1 MASTFSDD
9 LKIELI
15 ADGEQA
21 GTWGTTTN
29 TNWQLVEESISA
41 KATVTLSG
49 GTSTSSPQDI
59 TVTEG
64 ASSNGRHAFI
74 ELKDAGSDLGATQ
87 YFRLTPTSV
96 ERLILVRN
104 SLSGS
109 RAAHIR
115 QVTSHSTDT
124 DEGLEIT
131 NGETAL
137 LHFDGAGASTAK
149 VIRVFSGSVFTTLTT
164 SGVATLNSAAVTN
177 NLSVGGNITV
187 TGTVDGV
194 DVATLNTNFTGS
206 VFNNANYLNRNNTE
220 TLTLIK
226 EVHGA
231 TSGLDADLL
240 DGQEGSYYTNASNIN
255 AGTVPSARLP
265 SIDAVTLD
273 GIDSTQFLRSDAV
286 DEIAAA
292 GVPFSV
298 NSTDSNASKIAFDD
312 NGTVRGHIGANSSFV
327 FIAADSSG
335 TAEFTVDSSG
345 NGVFVGDVTAN
356 SDIAFKSDIETLDG
370 NKVFGMRGV
379 SFMKDGRKGSGVV
392 AQEIEKI
399 APELVHVGP
408 DGKKSV
414 AYGNLVG
421 YLIEAVKDLQ
431 KELQEIRGDLTNKR

>member
-1 MASTFSDD
+1 MASTFSSD

-15 ADGEQA
+15 ADGEQS

-29 TNWQLVEESISA
+29 TNWQLVEESISG

-59 TVTEG
+59 AVSEG
-64 ASSNGRHAFI
+64 ASSNGRHAFV

-177 NLSVGGNITV
+177 NISVGGNITV
-187 TGTVDGV
+187 TGTVDGR
-194 DVATLNTNFTGS
+194 DVATDGTKLDGIESSATADQS
-206 VFNNANYLNRNNTE
+206 ASE
-220 TLTLIK
+220 ILTAIK
-226 EVHGA
+226 TVDG
-231 TSGLDADLL
+231 TSSGLDADLL
-240 DGQEGSYYTNASNIN
+240 DGQEGSYYTNASNISS
-255 AGTVPSARLP
+255 GTIASARLP
-265 SIDAVTLD
+265 SIDASTLD
-273 GIDSTQFLRSDAV
+273 GIDSSQFMRSDIQDTMSAT
-286 DEIAAA
+286 
-292 GVPFSV
+292 GTPLRV
-298 NSTDSNASKIAFDD
+298 NSTNSNGTKIQLED
-312 NGTVRGHIGANSSFV
+312 NGTIRGFLGADSNKTFISANSS
-327 FIAADSSG
+327 G
-335 TAEFTVDSSG
+335 TNMFTVDTSG
-345 NGVFVGDVTAN
+345 NIVATGDVTAN
-356 SDIAFKSDIETLDG
+356 SDIAFKSDIQALDG
-370 NKVFGMRGV
+370 NKVFDMRGV
-379 SFMKDGRKGSGVV
+379 SFMKDGRRGSGVV
-392 AQEIEKI
+392 AQELEKL

-431 KELQEIRGDLTNKR
+431 KELQEVKGDLTDKR

>member
-49 GTSTSSPQDI
+49 STSTSSPQDI
-59 TVTEG
+59 AVSEG
-64 ASSNGRHAFI
+64 ASSNGRHAFV

-124 DEGLEIT
+124 DEGLEVT

-177 NLSVGGNITV
+177 NISVGGNITV
-187 TGTVDGV
+187 TGTVDGRDIATDGTKLDGVEASATADQSASEILTAIKTV
-194 DVATLNTNFTGS
+194 DGTS
-206 VFNNANYLNRNNTE
+206 
-220 TLTLIK
+220 
-226 EVHGA
+226 
-231 TSGLDADLL
+231 SGLDADLL
-240 DGQEGSYYTNASNIN
+240 DGQEGSFYTNASNI
-255 AGTVPSARLP
+255 ASGTVPSARLP
-265 SIDAVTLD
+265 SIDAATLD
-273 GIDSTQFLRSDAV
+273 GLDSTQFLRSDAV

-292 GVPFSV
+292 GVPLSV
-298 NSTDSNASKIAFDD
+298 NSTNSNAAKIQLED
-312 NGTVRGHIGANSSFV
+312 NGTIRGFLG
-327 FIAADSSG
+327 ADSSKTFISKNSSG
-335 TAEFTVDSSG
+335 TNMFTVDTSG
-345 NGVFVGDVTAN
+345 NIVATGDVTAN

-370 NKVFGMRGV
+370 NKVFDMRGV
-379 SFMKDGRKGSGVV
+379 SFMKDGRRGSGVV

-399 APELVHVGP
+399 APELVHVGT

-421 YLIEAVKDLQ
+421 YLIESVKSLRQ
-431 KELQEIRGDLTNKR
+431 EVAELREKK

>member
-1 MASTFSDD
+1 MASTFSSD

-15 ADGEQA
+15 ADGEQS

-29 TNWQLVEESISA
+29 TNWQLVEESISG

-59 TVTEG
+59 AVSEG
-64 ASSNGRHAFI
+64 ASSNGRHAFV

-177 NLSVGGNITV
+177 NISVGGNITV
-187 TGTVDGV
+187 TGTVDGR
-194 DVATLNTNFTGS
+194 DVATDGTKLDGIESSATADQS
-206 VFNNANYLNRNNTE
+206 ASE
-220 TLTLIK
+220 ILTAIK
-226 EVHGA
+226 TVDG
-231 TSGLDADLL
+231 TSSGLDADLW
-240 DGQEGSYYTNASNIN
+240 DGQEGS
-255 AGTVPSARLP
+255 
-265 SIDAVTLD
+265 
-273 GIDSTQFLRSDAV
+273 
-286 DEIAAA
+286 
-292 GVPFSV
+292 
-298 NSTDSNASKIAFDD
+298 
-312 NGTVRGHIGANSSFV
+312 
-327 FIAADSSG
+327 
-335 TAEFTVDSSG
+335 
-345 NGVFVGDVTAN
+345 
-356 SDIAFKSDIETLDG
+356 
-370 NKVFGMRGV
+370 
-379 SFMKDGRKGSGVV
+379 
-392 AQEIEKI
+392 
-399 APELVHVGP
+399 
-408 DGKKSV
+408 
-414 AYGNLVG
+414 
-421 YLIEAVKDLQ
+421 
-431 KELQEIRGDLTNKR
+431 

>member
-1 MASTFSDD
+1 MASTFSSD

-15 ADGEQA
+15 ADGEQS

-29 TNWQLVEESISA
+29 TNWQLVEESISG

-59 TVTEG
+59 AVSEG
-64 ASSNGRHAFI
+64 ASSNGRHAFV

-177 NLSVGGNITV
+177 NISVGGNITV
-187 TGTVDGV
+187 TGTVDGR
-194 DVATLNTNFTGS
+194 DVATDGTKLDGIESSATADQS
-206 VFNNANYLNRNNTE
+206 ASE
-220 TLTLIK
+220 ILTAIK
-226 EVHGA
+226 TVDG
-231 TSGLDADLL
+231 TSSGLDADLL
-240 DGQEGSYYTNASNIN
+240 DGQEGSYYTNASNISS
-255 AGTVPSARLP
+255 GTIASARLP
-265 SIDAVTLD
+265 SIDASTLD
-273 GIDSTQFLRSDAV
+273 GIDSSQFMRSDIQDTMSAT
-286 DEIAAA
+286 
-292 GVPFSV
+292 GTPLRV
-298 NSTDSNASKIAFDD
+298 NSTNSNGTKIQLED
-312 NGTVRGHIGANSSFV
+312 NGTIRGFLGADSNKTFISANSS
-327 FIAADSSG
+327 G
-335 TAEFTVDSSG
+335 TNMFTVDTSG
-345 NGVFVGDVTAN
+345 NIVATGDVTAN
-356 SDIAFKSDIETLDG
+356 
-370 NKVFGMRGV
+370 
-379 SFMKDGRKGSGVV
+379 
-392 AQEIEKI
+392 
-399 APELVHVGP
+399 
-408 DGKKSV
+408 
-414 AYGNLVG
+414 
-421 YLIEAVKDLQ
+421 
-431 KELQEIRGDLTNKR
+431 

>member
-1 MASTFSDD
+1 MASTYSSD

-21 GTWGTTTN
+21 GTWGSTTN
-29 TNWQLVEESISA
+29 TNWQLAEEAISGKTTITISSA
-41 KATVTLSG
+41 KAQA
-49 GTSTSSPQDI
+49 SPEDI
-59 TVTEG
+59 PVSEG
-64 ASSNGRHAFI
+64 ASSTGRHAFI
-74 ELKDAGSDLGATQ
+74 ELKDAGSDLGSLQ
-87 YFRLTPTSV
+87 HFRLTPTNV
-96 ERLILVRN
+96 NRLIFVRN
-104 SLSGS
+104 SLTTQS
-109 RAAHIR
+109 AHIR
-115 QVTSHSTDT
+115 QVTTFSTDT
-124 DEGLEIT
+124 DEGLTLT

-137 LHFDGAGASTAK
+137 LHFDGAGATTAK
-149 VIRVFSGSVFTTLTT
+149 VIRVLSASEFSTLTT
-164 SGVATLNSAAVTN
+164 SGAATLNSAAVTN

-194 DVATLNTNFTGS
+194 DVATLNSNFNS
-206 VFNNANYLNRNNTE
+206 IFNSAEYVNRNAAD

-226 EVHGA
+226 GVDG
-231 TSGLDADLL
+231 TGSGLDADLL
-240 DGQEGSYYTNASNIN
+240 DGQEGSHYLDASNLT
-255 AGTVPSARLP
+255 GTIASARLP
-265 SIDAVTLD
+265 SIDAATLD
-273 GIDSTQFLRSDAV
+273 SLDSTQFLRSDAV

-292 GVPFSV
+292 GVPLSV
-298 NSTDSNASKIAFDD
+298 NSTDSNANKIAFDD
-312 NGTVRGHIGANSSFV
+312 NGSVRGHIGASSSFV

-370 NKVFGMRGV
+370 NKVFDMRGV
-379 SFMKDGRKGSGVV
+379 SFMKDGRRGSGVV

-431 KELQEIRGDLTNKR
+431 KELQEVKGGLTDKR

>member
-1 MASTFSDD
+1 MASTFSSD

-15 ADGEQA
+15 ADGEQS

-29 TNWQLVEESISA
+29 TNWQLVEESISG

-59 TVTEG
+59 AVSEG
-64 ASSNGRHAFI
+64 ASSNGRHAFV

-164 SGVATLNSAAVTN
+164 SGVATLNSAAVTGAI
-177 NLSVGGNITV
+177 SVGGNITV
-187 TGTVDGV
+187 TGTVDGR
-194 DVATLNTNFTGS
+194 DVATDGTKLDGIEASATADQS
-206 VFNNANYLNRNNTE
+206 ASE
-220 TLTLIK
+220 ILTAIK
-226 EVHGA
+226 TVDGA
-231 TSGLDADLL
+231 SSGLDADLL
-240 DGQEGSYYTNASNIN
+240 DGEEGSYYTNASNI
-255 AGTVPSARLP
+255 ASGTIASARLP
-265 SIDAVTLD
+265 SINAATLD
-273 GIDSTQFLRSDAV
+273 SLDSTQFLRSDAV
-286 DEIAAA
+286 DEIAAS
-292 GVPFSV
+292 GVPLSV
-298 NSTDSNASKIAFDD
+298 NSTNSNASKIAFDD
-312 NGTVRGHIGANSSFV
+312 NGSVRGHVGASSSFV
-327 FIAADSSG
+327 FIAADASG

-356 SDIAFKSDIETLDG
+356 SDIAFKSDIQTLDG
-370 NKVFGMRGV
+370 NKVFDMRGV
-379 SFMKDGRKGSGVV
+379 SFMKDGRRGSGVV
-392 AQEIEKI
+392 AQELEKL

-431 KELQEIRGDLTNKR
+431 KELQEVKGDLTDKR

>member
-1 MASTFSDD
+1 MASTFSSD

-15 ADGEQA
+15 ADGEQS

-29 TNWQLVEESISA
+29 TNWQLVEESISG

-59 TVTEG
+59 AVSEG
-64 ASSNGRHAFI
+64 ASSNGRHAFV

-164 SGVATLNSAAVTN
+164 SGVATLNSAAVTGAI
-177 NLSVGGNITV
+177 SVGGNITV
-187 TGTVDGV
+187 TGTVDGR
-194 DVATLNTNFTGS
+194 DVATDGTKLDGIEASATADQS
-206 VFNNANYLNRNNTE
+206 ASE
-220 TLTLIK
+220 ILTAVK
-226 EVHGA
+226 TVDGA
-231 TSGLDADLL
+231 SSGLDADLL
-240 DGQEGSYYTNASNIN
+240 DGEEGSYYTNASNI
-255 AGTVPSARLP
+255 ASGTIASARLP
-265 SIDAVTLD
+265 SIDAATLD
-273 GIDSTQFLRSDAV
+273 SLDSTQFLRSDAV
-286 DEIAAA
+286 DEIAAS
-292 GVPFSV
+292 GVPLSV
-298 NSTDSNASKIAFDD
+298 NSTNSNASKIAFDD
-312 NGTVRGHIGANSSFV
+312 NGSVRGHVGANSSFV
-327 FIAADSSG
+327 FIAADASG

-356 SDIAFKSDIETLDG
+356 SDIAFKSDIQTLDG
-370 NKVFGMRGV
+370 NKVFDMRGV
-379 SFMKDGRKGSGVV
+379 SFMKDGRRGSGVV
-392 AQEIEKI
+392 AQELEKL
-399 APELVHVGP
+399 APELVHIGP

-431 KELQEIRGDLTNKR
+431 KELQEVKGDLTDKR

>member
-49 GTSTSSPQDI
+49 STSTSSPQDI
-59 TVTEG
+59 AVSEG
-64 ASSNGRHAFI
+64 ASSNGRHAFV

-124 DEGLEIT
+124 DEGLEVT

-177 NLSVGGNITV
+177 NISVGGNITV
-187 TGTVDGV
+187 TGTVDGRDIATDGTKLDGVEASATADQSASEILTAIKTV
-194 DVATLNTNFTGS
+194 DGTS
-206 VFNNANYLNRNNTE
+206 
-220 TLTLIK
+220 
-226 EVHGA
+226 
-231 TSGLDADLL
+231 SGLDADLL
-240 DGQEGSYYTNASNIN
+240 DGQEGSFYTNASNI
-255 AGTVPSARLP
+255 ASGTVPSARLP
-265 SIDAVTLD
+265 SIDAATLD
-273 GIDSTQFLRSDAV
+273 GIDSTQFLRSDAA
-286 DEIAAA
+286 DEIAAS
-292 GVPFSV
+292 GVPLSV
-298 NSTDSNASKIAFDD
+298 NSTNSNSAKIQLED
-312 NGTVRGHIGANSSFV
+312 NGTVRAFIGANSTNTFV
-327 FIAADSSG
+327 SLNGSG
-335 TAEFTVDSSG
+335 TTMFLVDSSG
-345 NGVFVGDVTAN
+345 NIVATGDVTAN

-370 NKVFGMRGV
+370 NKVFDMRGV
-379 SFMKDGRKGSGVV
+379 SFMKDGRRGSGVV

-399 APELVHVGP
+399 APELVHVGT

-421 YLIEAVKDLQ
+421 YLIESVKSLR
-431 KELQEIRGDLTNKR
+431 QEIAELREKK

>member
-1 MASTFSDD
+1 MASTFSSD

-15 ADGEQA
+15 ADGEQS

-29 TNWQLVEESISA
+29 TNWQLVEESISG

-59 TVTEG
+59 AVSEG
-64 ASSNGRHAFI
+64 ASSNGRHAFV

-164 SGVATLNSAAVTN
+164 SGLATFNTAATTGA
-177 NLSVGGNITV
+177 LAVGTNITV
-187 TGTVDGV
+187 GGTVDGR
-194 DVATLNTNFTGS
+194 DVATDGTKLDGIEASATADQS
-206 VFNNANYLNRNNTE
+206 ASE
-220 TLTLIK
+220 ILTAVK
-226 EVHGA
+226 TVDGA
-231 TSGLDADLL
+231 SSGLDADLL
-240 DGQEGSYYTNASNIN
+240 DGQEGTYYTNASNISS
-255 AGTVPSARLP
+255 GTIASARLP
-265 SIDAVTLD
+265 SINAATLD
-273 GIDSTQFLRSDAV
+273 SLDSTQFLRSDTQDTLV
-286 DEIAAA
+286 SA
-292 GVPFSV
+292 GVPLIL
-298 NSTDSNASKIAFDD
+298 NSTSSGNKSKIEFQTEGSG
-312 NGTVRGHIGANSSFV
+312 NGRIGANASSTFIVMNTSNTNMFV
-327 FIAADSSG
+327 
-335 TAEFTVDSSG
+335 VDTSG
-345 NGVFVGDVTAN
+345 NITATGDVTAN
-356 SDIAFKSDIETLDG
+356 SDIAFKSDIQTLDG
-370 NKVFGMRGV
+370 NKVFDMRGV
-379 SFMKDGRKGSGVV
+379 SFMKDGRRGSGVV
-392 AQEIEKI
+392 AQELEKL

-431 KELQEIRGDLTNKR
+431 KELQEVKGDLTDKR